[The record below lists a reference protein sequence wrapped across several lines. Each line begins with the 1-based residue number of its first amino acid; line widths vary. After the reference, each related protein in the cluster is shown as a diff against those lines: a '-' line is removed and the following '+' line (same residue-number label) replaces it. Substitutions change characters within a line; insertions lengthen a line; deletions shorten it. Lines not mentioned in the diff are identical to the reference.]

1 MEVPIDGGSKLAI
14 EVIPLG
20 GAGEIGKNLNLVR
33 YNGQTLIVDCGIS
46 FPGEDLPGVDLVMPD
61 PTYLYACRD
70 EVLGILLTHGHED
83 HVGALPYVLPNLP
96 VPLYGTRLTLALV
109 EGKLRERRLRADLR
123 VVAPGETFA
132 LGDFEVEV
140 IRVTHSIPDSVAFAL
155 HTPEGTIVFTG
166 DFKFDHTPVDGQRT
180 DFNQLARVGERGV
193 LLLLSD
199 CTNVERPGWGES
211 ESRVSDAFHTLF
223 AQATGRILITTFASN
238 IHRIQQAFDMA
249 ALYGRKVAILGRRM
263 EQNVEIALQQGYLHI
278 EPGLLINARQL
289 DDYPDEQLLVLTTG
303 SQGEPLSALSQIAAD
318 EYPRLKIR
326 PGDMVILSAT
336 PIPGNESLVWRTVN
350 RLIRLG
356 ARVVH
361 EKIAPVH
368 VSGHACQEEL
378 KLMLSLL
385 KPRYIA
391 PLHGEPRHQA
401 LYFEL
406 ARQMGYRDEQMFLLE
421 NGSVLRIENGI
432 ASLGEPVPAGRY
444 LIEEGTEGVS
454 EEIIR
459 DRRQIAHE
467 GMLIALITLR
477 AQTGDLLDDPQLI
490 PRGFEWQDEVQMEM
504 ARDAIRD
511 VLGKM
516 LPAELSDWDNVR
528 EEVTMTLRRFCRKH
542 LNRRPLILPLV
553 TEV

>member
-1 MEVPIDGGSKLAI
+1 MI

-33 YNGQTLIVDCGIS
+33 YNGQTLTVDCGIA

-83 HVGALPYVLPNLP
+83 HVGALPYLLPNLP
-96 VPLYGTRLTLALV
+96 VPVYGTQLTLALV

-123 VVAPGETFA
+123 LIKPGETFA

-211 ESRVSDAFHTLF
+211 ESRVSDALYTLF

-238 IHRIQQAFDMA
+238 IHRIQQALDMA

-263 EQNVEIALQQGYLHI
+263 EQNVEIALQHGYLRI
-278 EPGLLINARQL
+278 EPELLINTRQL
-289 DDYPDEQLLVLTTG
+289 DDHPDERLLVLTTG

-361 EKIAPVH
+361 ERIAPVH

-391 PLHGEPRHQA
+391 PVHGEPRHQA
-401 LYFEL
+401 LYFDL
-406 ARQMGYRDEQMFLLE
+406 ARQMGYSDEQMFLLE
-421 NGSVLRIENGI
+421 NGSVLRIENGV

-444 LIEEGTEGVS
+444 LIEEGMEGVP
-454 EEIIR
+454 EEVIH
-459 DRRQIAHE
+459 DRRQIARE
-467 GMLIALITLR
+467 GMLIALVTLR

-490 PRGFEWQDEVQMEM
+490 PRGFEWQDEVQVEM
-504 ARDAIRD
+504 ARNAIRE

-528 EEVTMTLRRFCRKH
+528 EEVSITLRRFCRKH

>member
-1 MEVPIDGGSKLAI
+1 MAI

-33 YNGQTLIVDCGIS
+33 YNGQMLVVDCGIS

-83 HVGALPYVLPNLP
+83 HVGALPYILPNLP
-96 VPLYGTRLTLALV
+96 VPVYGTRLTLALV
-109 EGKLRERRLRADLR
+109 EGKLRERRLSADLR
-123 VVAPGETFA
+123 LIQPGERFP
-132 LGDFEVEV
+132 LGAFEVEV

-180 DFNQLARVGERGV
+180 DFNQLARVGEQGV

-211 ESRVSDAFHTLF
+211 ESRVSDALYTLF

-249 ALYGRKVAILGRRM
+249 ALYERKVVILGRRM
-263 EQNVEIALQQGYLHI
+263 EQNVEIALQHGYLQI
-278 EPGLLINARQL
+278 ESDLLISARQL
-289 DDYPDEQLLVLTTG
+289 DDYPDDRLLVLTTG

-385 KPRYIA
+385 KPRYLA
-391 PLHGEPRHQA
+391 PVHGEPRHQA
-401 LYFEL
+401 LYLDL

-421 NGSVLRIENGI
+421 NGSVLHIENGV
-432 ASLGEPVPAGRY
+432 ARLGEPVPAGRY
-444 LIEEGTEGVS
+444 LIEEGVEGVP
-454 EEIIR
+454 EEVIH
-459 DRRQIAHE
+459 DRRQIARE
-467 GMLIALITLR
+467 GMLIALVTLR
-477 AQTGDLLDDPQLI
+477 AQTGELMDEPQLI
-490 PRGFEWQDEVQMEM
+490 PRGFEWQNEAQPDM
-504 ARDAIRD
+504 ARDAIRA
-511 VLGKM
+511 VLDKM

-528 EEVTMTLRRFCRKH
+528 EEISLTLRRFCRKH
-542 LNRRPLILPLV
+542 LSRRPLIVPIV